1 MTLRETGGYAAK
13 VRHTSLAL
21 LACICLAALPEVAAA
36 QSVANNTNLF
46 QRKQYYY
53 DAVDFAVGSIIFN
66 QPQPGPDGGAE
77 FFCGLDI
84 ANYTACRPLNIET
97 CTETPRPIA
106 FTLSSGPT
114 NGAAVDFNKVS
125 SGPNFYL
132 WLQVNDNV
140 CSLNTTLNTNQ
151 NPSEPPTNY
160 IQIPNSTQSLPVSG
174 NYGIFGG
181 AYARSGVAFHVPGSL
196 TAPPALNTG
205 VIRSLLPNVCAS
217 VPGSASAQAAQAAQA
232 ANPNGVSAATSTG
245 TPFAIYRLCF
255 GVDGNGDGIVAGTDS
270 SGNVSNNSP
279 STTPNSPTPTAA
291 SGNADV
297 VGYLNFAVDTV
308 RPPNPISLSTTSLV
322 RRVNVAV
329 TAGTSSDKS
338 ETWAMEI
345 RATDDPANF
354 VSANVNG
361 EHNPPAPSQV
371 QAKPCTDWNGNYSST
386 ILLTSTSDY
395 TANQDIPGRG
405 VDTYAYCAR
414 NIDYAG
420 NVSPGWIGP
429 KVDAPHYEC
438 DIFGCY
444 PNILNLGFCGAQLG
458 GPAWLAVLVAAQ
470 FRRQQRRRRRRTVTG
485 MGAL

>member
-1 MTLRETGGYAAK
+1 MTLRETGGYAAE

-21 LACICLAALPEVAAA
+21 LVGICLAALPEIAAA

-53 DAVDFAVGSIIFN
+53 DVVDFAVGSIGIN
-66 QPQPGPDGGAE
+66 QPLPGPDGGAA

-84 ANYTACRPLNIET
+84 ADYTACRPLNIDT

-106 FTLSSGPT
+106 FTLNRGPT

-132 WLQVNDNV
+132 WLQVNDDV
-140 CSLNTTLNTNQ
+140 CLLNTTLNTNQ
-151 NPSEPPTNY
+151 NPSVPPTNY
-160 IQIPNSTQSLPVSG
+160 IQIPNTGANQSLLQSK
-174 NYGIFGG
+174 NYVIFGG
-181 AYARSGVAFHVPGSL
+181 AYAAAFNVPGSL
-196 TAPPALNTG
+196 PTPPALDTG

-217 VPGSASAQAAQAAQA
+217 VPGSASANA

-255 GVDGNGDGIVAGTDS
+255 GVDGNGDGIIAGTDN
-270 SGNVSNNSP
+270 SGNASNNSP
-279 STTPNSPTPTAA
+279 STTTNSPTPTAT

-297 VGYLNFAVDTV
+297 VGYLNFVVDTV
-308 RPPNPISLSTTSLV
+308 RPPIPISLKTTSLV

-329 TAGTSSDKS
+329 TAGTSGNAS
-338 ETWAMEI
+338 EIWAVEI

-361 EHNPPAPSQV
+361 EHSPPAPSLV
-371 QAKPCTDWNGNYSST
+371 QAKPCAKWNENYSST
-386 ILLTSTSDY
+386 TLLTSTSDY
-395 TANQDIPGRG
+395 TANQDIPGSG
-405 VDTYAYCAR
+405 VATYAYCAR

-420 NVSPGWIGP
+420 NVSSGWIGP
-429 KVDAPHYEC
+429 AVDAPHYEC
-438 DIFGCY
+438 DLFGCY
-444 PNILNLGFCGAQLG
+444 PNPLTLGFCGAQLG

-470 FRRQQRRRRRRTVTG
+470 CRRQQRRRRRRTVTE